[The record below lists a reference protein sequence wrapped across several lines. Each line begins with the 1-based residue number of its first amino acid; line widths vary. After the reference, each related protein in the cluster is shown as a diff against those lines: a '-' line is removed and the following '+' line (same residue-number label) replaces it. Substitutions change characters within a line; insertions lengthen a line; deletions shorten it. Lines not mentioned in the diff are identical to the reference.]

1 MSSTDLP
8 ADLGAGR
15 SEHVPIW
22 AVAFAALLL
31 ALSFGQRHTRAQP
44 ARNED
49 GIPLEDGR
57 GRSANTPSEIPQ
69 QGWKDILLRVYHGIS
84 EDRILLVA
92 AGVTFYLLLS
102 IFPGLAALFSIYGLF
117 ANPADI
123 AGHLDTLANVA
134 PGGALDVLRE
144 EMTRLASKGG
154 TTLGIGFLLSL
165 AVSLW
170 TTNSGVSAIFDALN
184 IVNEEQETRG
194 TFKFYLTTLTF
205 TLGSV
210 IFILLTIAVVV
221 LLPVVLNV
229 IPLPGGTDL
238 LLKIARWPL
247 LFVLAAFALAVLY
260 RYGPSRTRVRWR
272 WVTWGSAF
280 ATIAWVAASVLFS
293 WYVTNFGSYNK
304 TYGSLGAII
313 GFMTWIWI
321 SIIVVLIGAKL
332 DAEMEHQTA
341 RETTSGQP
349 KPLGMRGARMAD
361 TVGPAQG

>member
-1 MSSTDLP
+1 MSG
-8 ADLGAGR
+8 ADLGTDVAR
-15 SEHVPIW
+15 VRAEHSPIW

-31 ALSFGQRHTRAQP
+31 AVSFGRYRVRDKTSRT
-44 ARNED
+44 ED
-49 GIPLEDGR
+49 RTPLEAGR
-57 GRSANTPSEIPQ
+57 GRSADTPSEIPA
-69 QGWKDILLRVYHGIS
+69 QGWKDILLRVYRGIS

-102 IFPGLAALFSIYGLF
+102 IFPGIAALFSIYGLF

-123 AGHLDTLANVA
+123 AGHLDALANVA
-134 PGGALDVLRE
+134 PGGALDILRDE
-144 EMTRLASKGG
+144 KTRLASKGG
-154 TTLGIGFLLSL
+154 TTLGIGFLVSL

-184 IVNEEQETRG
+184 IVHEEKETRG
-194 TFKFYLTTLTF
+194 TLKFYITTLTF
-205 TLGSV
+205 TLASI
-210 IFILLTIAVVV
+210 IFILLAIAIVV
-221 LLPVVLNV
+221 LLPVALNF

-238 LLKIARWPL
+238 LVKIARWPI
-247 LFVLAAFALAVLY
+247 LFVLTALALAVLY
-260 RYGPSRTRVRWR
+260 RYGPSRTQPRWR

-280 ATIAWVAASVLFS
+280 ATVMWVAVSVLFS
-293 WYVTNFGSYNK
+293 WYVTNFGSYDK